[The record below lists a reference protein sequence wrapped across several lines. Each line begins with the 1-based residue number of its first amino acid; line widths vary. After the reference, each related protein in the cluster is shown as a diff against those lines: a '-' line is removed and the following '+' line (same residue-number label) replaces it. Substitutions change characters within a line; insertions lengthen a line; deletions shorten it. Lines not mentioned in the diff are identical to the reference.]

1 MRVHRIVLAWVVSMA
16 VAHGATAQDQ
26 VSAQPVVINLAAEKV
41 GAEPVSFVA
50 TVGNWLIGTDGDHK
64 VLVVDGSKWQRG
76 QPSTGVADKAWALYG
91 ERYAEFLDNV
101 TAYAYF
107 PIAIAKSIDDF
118 REGEISLRF
127 KGIAGRIDQ
136 GAGILFN
143 LKPNGDYLILRA
155 NCLENNLV
163 LFKYVHGVRSPVK
176 WIRNTPTASRQW
188 HDLKLE
194 VSGTRMKGYLDGKLY
209 LEDALAAPVSGRIG
223 VWSKAD
229 SVVYFD
235 DYRVTKATP

>member
-1 MRVHRIVLAWVVSMA
+1 ML
-16 VAHGATAQDQ
+16 T
-26 VSAQPVVINLAAEKV
+26 
-41 GAEPVSFVA
+41 
-50 TVGNWLIGTDGDHK
+50 
-64 VLVVDGSKWQRG
+64 VDGSKWQRG
-76 QPSTGVADKAWALYG
+76 QPSAGLADKARALYG

-107 PIAIAKSIDDF
+107 PIAVVKRIDDF
-118 REGEISLRF
+118 RDGEISLRF

-136 GAGILFN
+136 GAGIVFN
-143 LKPNGDYLILRA
+143 LKPNGDYLVLRA

-176 WIRNTPTASRQW
+176 WIRNTPTDTGRW

-194 VSGTRMKGYLDGKLY
+194 VNGVSVKGYLDGKLY
-209 LEDALAAPVSGRIG
+209 LEDTLAAPISGRIG

-229 SVVYFD
+229 SVMYFD
-235 DYRVTKATP
+235 DFRMITATRRPVS